1 MSREFARE
9 RLELDLLEFTE
20 CVELRMFMVSP
31 RSGFSRLSR
40 KHLYS
45 SE

>member
-1 MSREFARE
+1 MTREFARE
-9 RLELDLLEFTE
+9 RLELDRLEFYE

-31 RSGFSRLSR
+31 KSGFSKLSR